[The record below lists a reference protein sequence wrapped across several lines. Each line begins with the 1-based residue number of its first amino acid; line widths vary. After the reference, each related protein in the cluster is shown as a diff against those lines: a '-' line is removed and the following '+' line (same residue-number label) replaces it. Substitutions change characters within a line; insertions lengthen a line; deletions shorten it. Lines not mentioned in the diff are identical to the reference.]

1 VSKNCVLVVDDDDL
15 VRETMVELIKDYGC
29 QATGAAN
36 GLEALEIMLTTEHTC
51 LVFLDLAMPVMDG
64 NAFREEQLKRS
75 ELKHI
80 PVVLMSA
87 FGNLQNHSKQMQ
99 VEEYLQKPLGEAQI
113 LDVVRRYCE
122 CAQGRA

>member
-1 VSKNCVLVVDDDDL
+1 MSKDCVLVVDDDDL
-15 VRETMVELIKDYGC
+15 IRETMVELIKDYGC
-29 QATGAAN
+29 RATGAAN
-36 GLEALEIMLTTEHTC
+36 GLEAIEVLLTNEHVC
-51 LVFLDLAMPVMDG
+51 LIFLDLLMPLMDG
-64 NAFREEQLKRS
+64 SAFREEQLKRS

-87 FGNLQNHSKQMQ
+87 FGNLQNQSKQMQ
-99 VEEYLQKPLGEAQI
+99 VEEYMQKPLGEAQI

>member
-36 GLEALEIMLTTEHTC
+36 GLEALEVLLTNQHVC
-51 LVFLDLAMPVMDG
+51 LIFLDLLMPLMDG

-75 ELKHI
+75 ELKQI

-87 FGNLQNHSKQMQ
+87 FGNLQNQSKQMQ
-99 VEEYLQKPLGEAQI
+99 VDEYLQKPLGEAQI
-113 LDVVRRYCE
+113 VDVVRRYCE
-122 CAQGRA
+122 CAQGDA

>member
-1 VSKNCVLVVDDDDL
+1 
-15 VRETMVELIKDYGC
+15 MVELIKDYGC
-29 QATGAAN
+29 QAMGAAN
-36 GLEALEIMLTTEHTC
+36 GLEALEVLLTNEHIC
-51 LVFLDLAMPVMDG
+51 LIFLDLLMPLMDG
-64 NAFREEQLKRS
+64 NAFREEQLKRPG
-75 ELKHI
+75 LKHI

-87 FGNLQNHSKQMQ
+87 FGNLQNQSKQMQ